1 MREGP
6 NDVHLNQ
13 DEEVWAVAP
22 SVRRQ
27 KAGGRRQEAGGSPHQ
42 MGIHFRLLHSVLV
55 TPQVTMSDD
64 G

>member
-22 SVRRQ
+22 SVRRAEGKRQ
-27 KAGGRRQEAGGSPHQ
+27 EAEGRRQPPPDGDSFPAPPLRAGDAAGHN
-42 MGIHFRLLHSVLV
+42 V
-55 TPQVTMSDD
+55 
-64 G
+64 

>member
-13 DEEVWAVAP
+13 DEEVWAVVP

-27 KAGGRRQEAGGSPHQ
+27 KAGGRRQPPPDGDSFPAPPLRAGDAAGHK
-42 MGIHFRLLHSVLV
+42 V
-55 TPQVTMSDD
+55 
-64 G
+64 

>member
-22 SVRRQ
+22 SVRR
-27 KAGGRRQEAGGSPHQ
+27 AGGRRQESGGRRQPPPDGDSFPAPPLRAGDAAGHN
-42 MGIHFRLLHSVLV
+42 V
-55 TPQVTMSDD
+55 
-64 G
+64 

>member
-22 SVRRQ
+22 SVRR
-27 KAGGRRQEAGGSPHQ
+27 AGGRREPPPDGDSFPAPPLRAGDAAGHK
-42 MGIHFRLLHSVLV
+42 V
-55 TPQVTMSDD
+55 
-64 G
+64 